1 MALRKNQLK
10 MRRFDAMLALSS
22 GRFRQPLLSTIHS
35 SVLHHPI
42 VGYQKRAFGQGQI
55 GSRISGRKVSMANMD
70 AQDCLDHSG
79 SPNHS
84 ATPPTTKFMN
94 PPEDK
99 LPVLIIGSAVAGTVF
114 ALQLLTHPT
123 LRARY
128 RPIIFDSAPTLPGL
142 ESFEGALGS
151 ETTGQSGAAVALT
164 KQAMWPLRQL
174 QLGPELDEISQNT
187 EELTMYRQP
196 VFGLQNGSQAGVKIT
211 TMSAPSDVGI
221 LGGMWTIERGP
232 LQALLIKKV
241 LERGGEVIPNKK
253 LVKIVEHA
261 NDTSPV
267 KDTSQGAI
275 EAIFEDRT
283 SYHGSLLIGAD
294 GAWSTVRKH
303 LYTTPSPSSGGTETV
318 NEAWKPDFQNLQIV
332 HGVSHAPTTDT
343 KPVIYSMGLRDAG
356 CGTWTLKGST
366 RQYWTIYTAP
376 VDPPPSDAES
386 RASSAEGDESLGR
399 ELGMQ
404 IYSGGYGRA
413 STEALLERYKDVWHP
428 SAGTFGNLFE
438 NSEKII
444 RVGLWQKLFTRL
456 SNVSWNEEEER
467 PKECAG
473 DMGVDGG
480 KGNIVLIGDA
490 ARVLMPTS
498 GQGRRHSFFPPL
510 DVSILLFHIII
521 IQSSLSSLEVKH

>member
-1 MALRKNQLK
+1 
-10 MRRFDAMLALSS
+10 MRRFNAMLDFSYS
-22 GRFRQPLLSTIHS
+22 TIRQQPLSTIYS

-42 VGYQKRAFGQGQI
+42 IGCQKRAFGRVRL
-55 GSRISGRKVSMANMD
+55 GSRISDRRISMANAD
-70 AQDCLDHSG
+70 AQNCSHHSDML
-79 SPNHS
+79 NHS
-84 ATPPTTKFMN
+84 AMPPMAKSMN
-94 PPEDK
+94 QHEDK
-99 LPVLIIGSAVAGTVF
+99 VPVLIIGSAVAGTVF
-114 ALQLLTHPT
+114 ALQILTHPT

-142 ESFEGALGS
+142 KSFKGALGS

-174 QLGPELDEISQNT
+174 QLGPELDEICQNT

-196 VFGLQNGSQAGVKIT
+196 VFGPQDGSQTGVKIT
-211 TMSAPSDVGI
+211 NMVAPGDVGI

-241 LERGGEVIPNKK
+241 LERGGEVLPNKK
-253 LVKIVEHA
+253 LVKIIEHT
-261 NDTSPV
+261 NDTPPT
-267 KDTSQGAI
+267 KGTSVGPI
-275 EAIFEDRT
+275 EAVFEDQT
-283 SYHGSLLIGAD
+283 SYHGTLLIGAD

-303 LYTTPSPSSGGTETV
+303 LYTTPSPSNGTKTI
-318 NEAWKPDFQNLQIV
+318 NSAWKPDFQNLQIV
-332 HGVSHAPTTDT
+332 HGVSHAPTTHT

-356 CGTWTLKGST
+356 CGTWTLKGSN

-376 VDPPPSDAES
+376 VDPPPNDFES
-386 RASSAEGDESLGR
+386 RARSAEEDERLGR

-404 IYSGGYGRA
+404 VYSGGYGRA
-413 STEALLERYKDVWHP
+413 STEALLERYKNVWHP
-428 SAGTFGNLFE
+428 SAGTFGNLFD

-456 SNVSWNEEEER
+456 SNVNWKEDEER
-467 PKECAG
+467 PKECGG

-480 KGNIVLIGDA
+480 MGNIVLIGDA

-498 GQGRRHSFFPPL
+498 GQGMLHRS
-510 DVSILLFHIII
+510 VSSLHVHGILLSK
-521 IQSSLSSLEVKH
+521 SSSSRPILSSIDMEYY

>member
-1 MALRKNQLK
+1 MRKSQLK
-10 MRRFDAMLALSS
+10 MRRFDAMLSLSS
-22 GRFRQPLLSTIHS
+22 CTIRQPLLSTIHC

-42 VGYQKRAFGQGQI
+42 VGCQKRAFGQLRI
-55 GSRISGRKVSMANMD
+55 GSRISGRTVSMANTD
-70 AQDCLDHSG
+70 SQNCLGPSG
-79 SPNHS
+79 ISNHS
-84 ATPPTTKFMN
+84 ATPPITEFTN
-94 PPEDK
+94 PHEDK

-142 ESFEGALGS
+142 ESFKGALGS

-174 QLGPELDEISQNT
+174 QLGLELDEISQNT

-196 VFGLQNGSQAGVKIT
+196 VFGPQDGSQGGVKIT
-211 TMSAPSDVGI
+211 TMSAPGDVGI
-221 LGGMWTIERGP
+221 LGGMWTLERGP

-241 LERGGEVIPNKK
+241 LERGGEVLPNKK

-261 NDTSPV
+261 NETPPISDTSLAP
-267 KDTSQGAI
+267 I
-275 EAIFEDRT
+275 EAIFEDQT
-283 SYHGSLLIGAD
+283 SYHGTLLIGAD

-303 LYTTPSPSSGGTETV
+303 LYAIPSPSAGGTSTI

-332 HGVSHAPTTDT
+332 HGVSHAPTTDS

-356 CGTWTLKGST
+356 CGTWTLKGSD

-376 VDPPPSDAES
+376 VDPPPNDAEW
-386 RASSAEGDESLGR
+386 RARNAEDDESLGR
-399 ELGMQ
+399 DLGMQ

-413 STEALLERYKDVWHP
+413 STEALLERYKHVWHP

-456 SNVSWNEEEER
+456 SNVSWKEGEER

-473 DMGVDGG
+473 DMGVDEG

-498 GQGRRHSFFPPL
+498 GQGRLHCSFPHL
-510 DVSILLFHIII
+510 
-521 IQSSLSSLEVKH
+521 SL

>member
-1 MALRKNQLK
+1 MAVRQSQLNS
-10 MRRFDAMLALSS
+10 RRFGAMLDSS
-22 GRFRQPLLSTIHS
+22 YSTIRQPLLSTIRS
-35 SVLHHPI
+35 NPLHRPI
-42 VGYQKRAFGQGQI
+42 VGCQERAFGRVRLWNRI
-55 GSRISGRKVSMANMD
+55 IDRRISMAHTD
-70 AQDCLDHSG
+70 AQDCSDDSG
-79 SPNHS
+79 MLKRS
-84 ATPPTTKFMN
+84 ATPPKTKLMN
-94 PPEDK
+94 PHEDR

-142 ESFEGALGS
+142 SSFQGALGS

-174 QLGPELDEISQNT
+174 QLGPELDEICQNT
-187 EELTMYRQP
+187 KELTMYRQP
-196 VFGLQNGSQAGVKIT
+196 FFGPQNGSQTGVKIT
-211 TMSAPSDVGI
+211 SMSAPGDVGI

-241 LERGGEVIPNKK
+241 LERGGEVHPNKK

-261 NDTSPV
+261 DDTPSTEGDSRAP
-267 KDTSQGAI
+267 I
-275 EAIFEDRT
+275 EAIFEDQT
-283 SYHGSLLIGAD
+283 SYHGTLLIGAD
-294 GAWSTVRKH
+294 GAWSTVRKY
-303 LYTTPSPSSGGTETV
+303 LYTTLSPSGTETV
-318 NEAWKPDFQNLQIV
+318 NQAWKPDFQRLQIV

-356 CGTWTLKGST
+356 CGTWTLKGSN

-376 VDPPPSDAES
+376 VDPPPNDAES
-386 RASSAEGDESLGR
+386 RAASAEDDESLGR
-399 ELGMQ
+399 KLGLQ
-404 IYSGGYGRA
+404 VYSGGYGRA

-428 SAGTFGNLFE
+428 SAGTFGNLFD

-456 SNVSWNEEEER
+456 SNVSWRDDEEM

-498 GQGRRHSFFPPL
+498 GQGRLHSSFSPTTYLSFFPYHRQINP
-510 DVSILLFHIII
+510 VPISKIMI
-521 IQSSLSSLEVKH
+521 

>member
-1 MALRKNQLK
+1 
-10 MRRFDAMLALSS
+10 MRRFDAMLDLSYS
-22 GRFRQPLLSTIHS
+22 TIRQPLLSTIHH
-35 SVLHHPI
+35 SVPHHPI
-42 VGYQKRAFGQGQI
+42 VGCQKRA
-55 GSRISGRKVSMANMD
+55 SGRVRLGNKISDRRISMANMD
-70 AQDCLDHSG
+70 AQDRVEHSG
-79 SPNHS
+79 MLNHS
-84 ATPPTTKFMN
+84 AVPPITKLVN
-94 PPEDK
+94 EHENK

-128 RPIIFDSAPTLPGL
+128 CPIIFDSSPILPGL
-142 ESFEGALGS
+142 ESFKGALGS

-174 QLGPELDEISQNT
+174 QLGSELDDICQNT

-196 VFGLQNGSQAGVKIT
+196 VLGPQDGSQTGVKIT
-211 TMSAPSDVGI
+211 TMSAPRNEGI

-241 LERGGEVIPNKK
+241 LERGGEVLPNKK

-261 NDTSPV
+261 NDTPPTEGHSP
-267 KDTSQGAI
+267 GPI

-283 SYHGSLLIGAD
+283 SYHGALLIGAD

-303 LYTTPSPSSGGTETV
+303 LYSSLSPAGAGETV
-318 NEAWKPDFQNLQIV
+318 DQAWKPNFQNVQIV

-343 KPVIYSMGLRDAG
+343 KPVIYGMGLRNAG
-356 CGTWTLKGST
+356 CGTWTLKGSN

-376 VDPPPSDAES
+376 VDAPPNDTDS
-386 RASSAEGDESLGR
+386 RARSAEDDESLSR

-404 IYSGGYGRA
+404 LYSGGYGRA
-413 STEALLERYKDVWHP
+413 STEALIERYKDVWHP
-428 SAGTFGNLFE
+428 SAGTFGHLFVH
-438 NSEKII
+438 SEKII

-456 SNVSWNEEEER
+456 SNVSWMDGEER

-498 GQGRRHSFFPPL
+498 GQGILHCSISTPQHILLSMSSASSQSFFRH
-510 DVSILLFHIII
+510 VTLF
-521 IQSSLSSLEVKH
+521 S